1 MFNLRRRAPQD
12 APTVA
17 DPLPAGEDALP
28 IAGYDRLK
36 ADRVTEQLRRHSQSE
51 LASIET
57 YERAHQD
64 RPEVLAKL
72 RYLRGSE
79 PFPRYDALDAG
90 EVVTALESADLH
102 TITLVRE
109 YEMKF
114 HRRDEVLTA
123 LARVRGER
131 KAGGRP

>member
-1 MFNLRRRAPQD
+1 MFSLRRRAPQD

-57 YERAHQD
+57 YERSHQD

>member
-36 ADRVTEQLRRHSQSE
+36 ADRVT
-51 LASIET
+51 A
-57 YERAHQD
+57 
-64 RPEVLAKL
+64 V
-72 RYLRGSE
+72 
-79 PFPRYDALDAG
+79 
-90 EVVTALESADLH
+90 ESADLH
-102 TITLVRE
+102 TITLARE

-131 KAGGRP
+131 KAGGLP